1 MTIIIKMVV
10 VVLKRVKKME
20 NDVNNVETDDTN
32 YKETIGEKGE
42 N

>member
-1 MTIIIKMVV
+1 MVV

-20 NDVNNVETDDTN
+20 NDVNDVETDDN
-32 YKETIGEKGE
+32 NDKETIGEKGE